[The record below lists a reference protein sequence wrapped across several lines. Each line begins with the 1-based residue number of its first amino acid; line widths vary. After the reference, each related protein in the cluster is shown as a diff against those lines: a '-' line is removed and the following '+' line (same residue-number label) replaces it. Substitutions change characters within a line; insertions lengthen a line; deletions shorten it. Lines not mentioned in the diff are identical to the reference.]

1 MALDPVT
8 PLTRCIRALRDVR
21 SLAQGLSADV
31 LLPGHPTNRRPLR
44 YCLHRLKV
52 LHALFSACSMLQ
64 DPATRCDLGEV
75 LSFHDVGPKTPD
87 EHEKFLIEFSDSFA
101 GCRDGNSSS

>member
-1 MALDPVT
+1 MQLKM
-8 PLTRCIRALRDVR
+8 
-21 SLAQGLSADV
+21 LSKAADV

-64 DPATRCDLGEV
+64 DPATRCDLDEV
-75 LSFHDVGPKTPD
+75 LSFYDVGPKTPD
-87 EHEKFLIEFSDSFA
+87 EHEKFLIEFSNSFP
-101 GCRDGNSSS
+101 GCRDGDSSS